1 MKKYLNPP
9 DGGTEFSPRLAEIF
23 NGDTY
28 QAAKTN
34 SAAQPVK
41 ADYILIR
48 IIEGSI
54 VIILKSAEFSA
65 QAGSLLLADSKDFVD
80 ISSPCACWIMRF
92 NSSSAPPVFEKKTL
106 YTVPFAPEETELL
119 SKLFDERE
127 WDERLFSSFC
137 SGVFALYYLET
148 ADRYLKNKNPVT
160 PYHAEICET
169 IEYIKGHSDSVGV
182 AELAEKL
189 HLSERMFRKIFSQ
202 ETGSSP
208 NAYIQKVRLGK
219 ARELLKDPTL
229 SVGEISDMLG
239 YSSQFHF
246 CIAFKK
252 AYGLSPSAYRK
263 TPSVIL

>member
-1 MKKYLNPP
+1 MKKYLNLR
-9 DGGTEFSPRLAEIF
+9 DGGTQFSPRLVEIF

-28 QAAKTN
+28 QAAKIN

-48 IIEGSI
+48 ITEGSAA
-54 VIILKSAEFSA
+54 VTLKSAELSA
-65 QAGSLLLADSKDFVD
+65 QGGCLILTDSKDFID
-80 ISSPCACWIMRF
+80 ISSGAACWIMRF
-92 NSSSAPPVFEKKTL
+92 NSSSAPPVFEKKTVCTL
-106 YTVPFAPEETELL
+106 PFAPEENELL

-127 WDERLFSSFC
+127 WDEKLFSAFC
-137 SGVFALYYLET
+137 GGIFTLYYLEL
-148 ADRYLKNKNPVT
+148 AGRYLRSENPVT
-160 PYHAEICET
+160 PYHAEICEAV
-169 IEYIKGHSDSVGV
+169 EYIKAHFDSVGV
-182 AELAEKL
+182 AELAEML
-189 HLSERMFRKIFSQ
+189 HLSERSFRKLFAL

-219 ARELLKDPTL
+219 GRELLKDPSL

-246 CIAFKK
+246 CLAFKK